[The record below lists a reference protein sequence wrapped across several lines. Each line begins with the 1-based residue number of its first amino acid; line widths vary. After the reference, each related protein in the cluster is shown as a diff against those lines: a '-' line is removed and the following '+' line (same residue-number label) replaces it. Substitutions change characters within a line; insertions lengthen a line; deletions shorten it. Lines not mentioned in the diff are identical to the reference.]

1 MNDVSKSN
9 SDLNNLRNKLNKDIK
24 DISATSLSN
33 NVAKESK
40 SAISV
45 EDVVVTLNP
54 SEDIKVTNKEGNP
67 GSIVVMIVGEKGNKI
82 EDEITVGVGTTVT
95 FSNLPWNS
103 GTYVVMAK
111 ASVSGSHEFH
121 VTSESK

>member
-1 MNDVSKSN
+1 MILGIGHTMYYSFQKDDITTLDWNGTTYLQEDEWGN
-9 SDLNNLRNKLNKDIK
+9 IIADNNIFNVDI
-24 DISATSLSN
+24 TVN
-33 NVAKESK
+33 
-40 SAISV
+40 
-45 EDVVVTLNP
+45 
-54 SEDIKVTNKEGNP
+54 NKEGNL
-67 GSIVVMIVGEKGNKI
+67 GSIVVMIIDEKGNKI
-82 EDEITVGVGTTVT
+82 EDEITVDVGTTVT